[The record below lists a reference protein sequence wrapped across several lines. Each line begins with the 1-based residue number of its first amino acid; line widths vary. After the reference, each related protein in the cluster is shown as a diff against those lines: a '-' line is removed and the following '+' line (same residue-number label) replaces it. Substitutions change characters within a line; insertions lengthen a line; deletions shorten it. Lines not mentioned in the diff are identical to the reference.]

1 MIEYGFFDSNNHDRV
16 YNSKNFS
23 DYFEGLI
30 HDGVYLY
37 VGEQFKVSPGEGMSV
52 IVGTGRAKILNR
64 YVKNTTLL
72 PIDISASDSIYP
84 RIDAIVV
91 GIDMNERIGTIK
103 SIQGIPGEYPQNPEI
118 PSDKNVRYY
127 VLAYIRIDAN
137 ASNISFENIRDMRG
151 TVECPWVAGI
161 LEPIDLGGIID
172 QYRAMI
178 NKFEE
183 ESREIIDKLQANKEI
198 VDNLAVQIEE
208 IQNLKQLVDLILTNI
223 SSGPIANML
232 MEVINA
238 RTSSITGEEF
248 PSLSERL
255 ESDFSYLKKVMRA
268 VDVISSYIEI
278 SIEECGEDLE
288 AVISADE
295 ALRISGTG
303 SINERA
309 FAQREDFGMLIIDI
323 GGDVGMDAF
332 AGCKNLNDI
341 TVNCKKINS
350 QAFFACPKLRWLYIG
365 KSVSE
370 IGSGIISYCA
380 FLMPS
385 GVRIVYAGTVAEWN
399 AITKADNWIGDQVT
413 VENNVVICSDGEVE
427 V

>member
-72 PIDISASDSIYP
+72 PVDISASDSIYP

-118 PSDKNVRYY
+118 PSDENVRYY
-127 VLAYIRIDAN
+127 VLAYVRIDAN
-137 ASNISFENIRDMRG
+137 AANIPFENIRDMRG
-151 TVECPWVAGI
+151 TSECPWVAGI
-161 LEPIDLGGIID
+161 LEPIDLGGIAD

-232 MEVINA
+232 MEVVNA

-268 VDVISSYIEI
+268 IDVISEYIQVWV
-278 SIEECGEDLE
+278 EECGEGTQ
-288 AVISADE
+288 AVCYADDV
-295 ALRISGTG
+295 LYITGDG

-309 FAQREDFGMLIIDI
+309 FAIREDFRYVEINI
-323 GGDVGMDAF
+323 GGNVGAWAF
-332 AGCKNLNDI
+332 AGCKELNEVK
-341 TVNCKKINS
+341 VNCTKICDEAFLSCPRLNS
-350 QAFFACPKLRWLYIG
+350 LTIG
-365 KSVSE
+365 RSVTE
-370 IGSGIISYCA
+370 IGSGILTGCA
-380 FLMPS
+380 FYIPS
-385 GVRIVYAGTVAEWN
+385 GVRIMYAGTIAEWN
-399 AITKADNWIGDQVT
+399 AITKAENWVGDQVT
-413 VENNVVICSDGEVE
+413 VDNNVVICSDGEVE

>member
-72 PIDISASDSIYP
+72 PVDISASDSIYP

-118 PSDKNVRYY
+118 PSDENVRYY
-127 VLAYIRIDAN
+127 VLAYVRIDAN
-137 ASNISFENIRDMRG
+137 AANIPFENIRDMRG
-151 TVECPWVAGI
+151 TSECPWVAGI
-161 LEPIDLGGIID
+161 LEPIDLGGIAD

-255 ESDFSYLKKVMRA
+255 ESDFSYLKKTMKTL
-268 VDVISSYIEI
+268 DIISSYVVVDTEKGDDTDA
-278 SIEECGEDLE
+278 EWY
-288 AVISADE
+288 ADDT
-295 ALRISGTG
+295 LRITG
-303 SINERA
+303 INIAARA
-309 FAQREDFGMLIIDI
+309 FEKRENFGKLIINI
-323 GGDVGMDAF
+323 AGDVGMGAF
-332 AGCKNLNDI
+332 GGCENVNEI
-341 TVNCKKINS
+341 TVNCNKICD
-350 QAFFACPKLRWLYIG
+350 QAFWACTRLHYLTIG

-370 IGSGIISYCA
+370 IGSGIISNSA
-380 FLMPS
+380 FYIPS
-385 GVRIVYAGTVAEWN
+385 GVRVMYDGTMEEWN
-399 AITKADNWIGDQVT
+399 AVVKAENWVGNGVD
-413 VENNVVICSDGEVE
+413 VENNVVICSDGTVE

>member
-1 MIEYGFFDSNNHDRV
+1 MLEYGFFDSVNHDRL

-118 PSDKNVRYY
+118 PSDENVRYY
-127 VLAYIRIDAN
+127 VLAYVRIDAN
-137 ASNISFENIRDMRG
+137 TTSIPFENIRDMRG
-151 TVECPWVAGI
+151 TSECPWVAGI
-161 LEPIDLGGIID
+161 LEPININSIAD

-178 NKFEE
+178 DKFEE
-183 ESREIIDKLQANKEI
+183 ESKEIVDKLQANKEI
-198 VDNLAVQIEE
+198 IDNLASQVEE
-208 IQNLKQLVDLILTNI
+208 IQKLQKEVDAILINM
-223 SSGPIANML
+223 SSGPLAQMML
-232 MEVINA
+232 EVIAA
-238 RTSSITGEEF
+238 RTSSISGEEY

-255 ESDFSYLKKVMRA
+255 SADFGNLQKVMDTL
-268 VDVISSYIEI
+268 DVLSSYIVV
-278 SIEECGEDLE
+278 DLE
-288 AVISADE
+288 KGDDTESEYYADDT
-295 ALRISGTG
+295 LRITGVG
-303 SINERA
+303 SIADRA
-309 FAQREDFGMLIIDI
+309 FENREDFGMLDINI
-323 GGDVGMDAF
+323 GGNVGMGAF
-332 AGCKNLNDI
+332 AGCTELNEV
-341 TVNCKKINS
+341 TVNCTKICDN
-350 QAFFACPKLRWLYIG
+350 AFWACPKLNSLTIG
-365 KSVSE
+365 KSVTE
-370 IGSGIISYCA
+370 IGSGIIDNSA
-380 FLMPS
+380 FYIPA
-385 GVRIVYAGTVAEWN
+385 GVKIIYAGTIAEWN
-399 AITKADNWIGDQVT
+399 AITKADNWVGDNVA
-413 VENNVVICSDGEVE
+413 VESGVVICTDGTVE

>member
-1 MIEYGFFDSNNHDRV
+1 MVEYGFFDSINGDRR

-23 DYFEGLI
+23 DHFEGLI
-30 HDGVYLY
+30 SGGVYAY
-37 VGEQFKVSPGEGMSV
+37 VGDKLKVSPSDGMSV
-52 IVGTGRAKILNR
+52 IVGSGRAMILNR
-64 YVKNTTLL
+64 YVKNTSLL
-72 PIDISASDSIYP
+72 SLDISASDPQFS
-84 RIDAIVV
+84 RFDAVV
-91 GIDMNERIGTIK
+91 IGIDTHQRIGEIK
-103 SIQGIPGEYPQNPEI
+103 VIQGIPGENPQNPEI
-118 PSDKNVRYY
+118 PSGEGILYY
-127 VLAYIRIDAN
+127 VLAYIRINAN
-137 ASNISFENIRDMRG
+137 TSNISFENISDMRG
-151 TVECPWVAGI
+151 TAECPWVACI
-161 LEPIDLGGIID
+161 LEPVDLSGITD
-172 QYRAMI
+172 QYRDMV

-183 ESREIIDKLQANKEI
+183 ESKEIIDKLQENKDI

-238 RTSSITGEEF
+238 RTGSITGEEF

-268 VDVISSYIEI
+268 VDIISSYIEI
-278 SIEECGEDLE
+278 SVEDCGEDLE

-309 FAQREDFGMLIIDI
+309 FEKREDFSTLIIDI
-323 GGDVGMDAF
+323 GGDVGMGAF
-332 AGCKNLNDI
+332 GGCENLSEI
-341 TVNCKKINS
+341 TVNCNKINS
-350 QAFFACPKLRWLYIG
+350 KAFWACTRLHWLNIG

-370 IGSGIISYCA
+370 IGSGIISNSA
-380 FLMPS
+380 FYIPS
-385 GVRIVYAGTVAEWN
+385 GVRVMYDGTMEEWN
-399 AITKADNWIGDQVT
+399 AITKAADWIGDQVT
-413 VENNVVICSDGEVE
+413 VENNVVVCSDGEVE

>member
-30 HDGVYLY
+30 HDGVYAY

-161 LEPIDLGGIID
+161 LEPIDLGGIVD

-238 RTSSITGEEF
+238 RTGSITGEEF

-255 ESDFSYLKKVMRA
+255 ESDFSYLKKVMNTL
-268 VDVISSYIEI
+268 DIISSYVVVDTEKGDNTDA
-278 SIEECGEDLE
+278 EWY
-288 AVISADE
+288 ADDT
-295 ALRISGTG
+295 LRITG
-303 SINERA
+303 INIAARA
-309 FAQREDFGMLIIDI
+309 FEKREDFGMLIINI
-323 GGDVGMDAF
+323 AGDVGAGAF
-332 AGCKNLNDI
+332 GGCENVHEI
-341 TVNCKKINS
+341 TVNCKKICDY
-350 QAFFACPKLRWLYIG
+350 AFYACPRLNHLVIE

-370 IGSGIISYCA
+370 IGSEIIFASA
-380 FLMPS
+380 FYIER
-385 GVRIVYAGTVAEWN
+385 GVRIEYIGTIAEWN
-399 AITKADNWIGDQVT
+399 AITKAENWVGDQVT

>member
-1 MIEYGFFDSNNHDRV
+1 MVEYGFFDSNNHDRV

-30 HDGVYLY
+30 HDGVYAY
-37 VGEQFKVSPGEGMSV
+37 VGDKFKVSPGEGMSV

-72 PIDISASDSIYP
+72 PVDISASDSIYP

-118 PSDKNVRYY
+118 PSDENVRYY
-127 VLAYIRIDAN
+127 VIAYVRIDAN

-151 TVECPWVAGI
+151 TSECPWVAGI
-161 LEPIDLGGIID
+161 LEPIDLGGIAD

-198 VDNLAVQIEE
+198 INNLASQIEE
-208 IQNLKQLVDLILTNI
+208 IQNLKQLVDLIITNI

-238 RTSSITGEEF
+238 RTSSITSEEF

-278 SIEECGEDLE
+278 SIEECGEDVE

-309 FAQREDFGMLIIDI
+309 FEKREDFSTLIIDI
-323 GGDVGMDAF
+323 GGDVGMGAF
-332 AGCKNLNDI
+332 GGCENLSEI
-341 TVNCKKINS
+341 TVNCNKINS
-350 QAFFACPKLRWLYIG
+350 KAFWACTRLHWLNIG

-370 IGSGIISYCA
+370 IGSGIISNSA
-380 FLMPS
+380 FYIPS
-385 GVRIVYAGTVAEWN
+385 GVRVMYDGTMEEWN
-399 AITKADNWIGDQVT
+399 AITKAADWIGDQVT
-413 VENNVVICSDGEVE
+413 VENNVVVCSDGEVE